1 MHVLVTGANGQLGSE
16 IRANADRK
24 ARYFFTDADVLD
36 ITQIDEIRSFVHQNH
51 IGLIVNCAAY
61 TNVDK
66 AEDDTAVAESINH
79 TAVAHLATVCAE
91 VSIPLI
97 HISTDYVF
105 GGNGNTP
112 YTEADNTCP
121 LGVYGRTKLAGEQA
135 IQQAGIEHLIIRTAW
150 LYSLQFGHN
159 FVKTIQRL
167 SRERNELK
175 VVFDQVGSPTN
186 AADLA
191 EAILSI
197 VCSDRFEG
205 GVYHYSNEGVCS
217 WYDFAKAIFELARI
231 DCRVLPIESS
241 QYPTPAKRPHYSV
254 LNKAK
259 IKSVYGI
266 HIPYW
271 RDSLQ
276 RVISSIKDN

>member
-16 IRANADRK
+16 IKANADRK

-167 SRERNELK
+167 SSERNELK

-191 EAILSI
+191 AFVVYKIA
-197 VCSDRFEG
+197 VCYRDTVF
-205 GVYHYSNEGVCS
+205 
-217 WYDFAKAIFELARI
+217 IFF
-231 DCRVLPIESS
+231 
-241 QYPTPAKRPHYSV
+241 
-254 LNKAK
+254 
-259 IKSVYGI
+259 
-266 HIPYW
+266 
-271 RDSLQ
+271 
-276 RVISSIKDN
+276 